1 MFFVA
6 RLFNFLKYKFKI
18 FIFKCSYINRE
29 FCVVNFSYKIFF
41 RIFLIVF
48 CIKYIKILYQKNNF
62 MLLYK
67 IFEYSKM

>member
-29 FCVVNFSYKIFF
+29 FCVVNFGYKIFF

-48 CIKYIKILYQKNNF
+48 CIKYIKILY
-62 MLLYK
+62 
-67 IFEYSKM
+67 